1 MIKGVIFDMDGVLV
15 DNSDIHVEAFV
26 KFCDIHNVEITE
38 QKLKSL
44 FGMGNE
50 DIMPCVFGREMDSE
64 EIDRLAQEKEAIYRD
79 IFADKIEPMAG
90 LKSILEQLKQ
100 RDIKIAVGSSGMAK
114 NVDFVLAKCGIASYF
129 SAIANGDMV
138 KKAKPSP
145 EIFLK
150 AASLLNLEPSECV
163 VFEDSFAGVEAAR
176 RAGMKVIVLATTF
189 ARSEHKDYDILI
201 DDFTQITAEQVV
213 NI

>member
-15 DNSDIHVEAFV
+15 DNSEIHVEAFAT
-26 KFCDIHNVEITE
+26 FCGKYGVVITE

-50 DIMPCVFGREMDSE
+50 DIMPAIFGREMDSD
-64 EIDRLAQEKEAIYRD
+64 EIGRLAEEKEEIYRD
-79 IFADKIEPMAG
+79 IFASSIKPLAG
-90 LKSILEQLKQ
+90 LKSILEELKK
-100 RDIKIAVGSSGMAK
+100 RGIKIAVGSSGMEK
-114 NVDFVLAKCGIASYF
+114 NVNFVLEKCGIADYF
-129 SAIANGDMV
+129 TAIANGDMV
-138 KKAKPSP
+138 KRAKPDP
-145 EIFLK
+145 AIFLK
-150 AASLLNLEPSECV
+150 AAALLGLEPAECM

-189 ARSEHKDYDILI
+189 AREAHSDYDAII
-201 DDFTQITAEQVV
+201 DDFTQITVDGVV